1 MDKNEIN
8 KLQSGDEKFIS
19 DLNAAIMHKN
29 KKLPYLILGS
39 MGLFVIFII
48 LWSHFSEIEII
59 TRGMGKAVPSK
70 EIQVIQNLE
79 GGIISKMNA
88 KEGQAV
94 KHGELLVKLDN
105 SKYLSAFKEMEAE
118 RAYIKSNLTRLY
130 AEYNKSPKIT
140 FSPEL
145 QSNKLVTTTQ
155 SNLFYSRQ
163 QQYLSLKEGYEVK
176 INHLRI
182 EVLEQSL
189 SLTRLRAEMNQVKP
203 DYSAFTSD
211 ADKAMVELEQRLFET
226 RQEIYEAQK
235 KSIKS
240 NQDILRKELE
250 QTKDL
255 EKNGAASMVEVLRLE
270 RQVMDMEGALQ
281 SLEST
286 RLRDITMSI
295 ESRKQSKVKLE
306 GLLVDS
312 NSALSQ
318 FEANWFNE
326 IAVNIADYES
336 RLSALKEKISS
347 LEDTVQR
354 TRITSP
360 VDGVI
365 NEVFQRNEGG
375 VVSPGQPILE
385 IIPDDD
391 KLIVE
396 GMVSPQEVAFLRTG
410 MPVIIKITAYD
421 YSVYGGLNGEL
432 VHISA
437 DTHTDEST
445 GAPFYKVLV
454 ETEKNFLMNENNKVI
469 PGMTAQLDILTGK
482 RSVLN
487 YFISPI
493 YNAQSTV
500 FTER

>member
-1 MDKNEIN
+1 MDKENVK
-8 KLQSGDEKFIS
+8 KLKSKDVEFIS
-19 DLNAAIMHKN
+19 DLNAALMHRN
-29 KKLPYLILGS
+29 KKLPYMVISAIGV
-39 MGLFVIFII
+39 FVIFVIV
-48 LWSHFSEIEII
+48 WSHFSEIEII

-70 EIQVIQNLE
+70 EIQTIQNLE

-88 KEGQAV
+88 KEGQSV
-94 KHGELLVKLDN
+94 KVGELLVKLDN
-105 SKYLSAFKEMEAE
+105 SKYLSAFKEMEAD
-118 RAYIKSNLTRLY
+118 RRSTKCNLTRLY
-130 AEYNKSPKIT
+130 AEYKHLPKLD
-140 FSPEL
+140 FSDEL
-145 QSNKLVTTTQ
+145 KMDKLLCETQ
-155 SNLFYSRQ
+155 SNLFEARRKQYSSRI
-163 QQYLSLKEGYEVK
+163 SGYEVK
-176 INHLRI
+176 IKHLKV
-182 EVLEQSL
+182 ELFEQEL
-189 SLTRLRAEMNQVKP
+189 SLVRLRAEMNQAEPEFKDFKIVNEN
-203 DYSAFTSD
+203 
-211 ADKAMVELEQRLFET
+211 MVALET
-226 RQEIYEAQK
+226 RLYETRKKIYEAQK
-235 KSIKS
+235 TSLKS
-240 NQDILRKELE
+240 NQNILRKELE
-250 QTKDL
+250 QTRDL

-270 RQVMDMEGALQ
+270 RQVMDMESALQ

-312 NSALSQ
+312 ESARSQ
-318 FEANWFNE
+318 FEADWFNE
-326 IAVNIADYES
+326 IASSIADYEAK
-336 RLSALKEKISS
+336 LSAVKEKISS
-347 LEDTVQR
+347 LRDTVDR
-354 TRITSP
+354 TEIKSP

-385 IIPDDD
+385 IIPDDE
-391 KLIVE
+391 KLVVE
-396 GMVSPQEVAFLRTG
+396 GMVSPQEVAFLRKG
-410 MPVIIKITAYD
+410 MPVIVKITAYD
-421 YSVYGGLNGEL
+421 YSVYGGLDGEL
-432 VHISA
+432 IHISA

-454 ETEKNFLMNENNKVI
+454 ETEKNYLMEENNKVI

>member
-1 MDKNEIN
+1 MDKKEMN
-8 KLQSGDEKFIS
+8 KLQTGDEQFIS
-19 DLNAAIMHKN
+19 DLNAAVMHRN
-29 KKLPYLILGS
+29 RKLPYFILTAMGSFVVFLIL
-39 MGLFVIFII
+39 
-48 LWSHFSEIEII
+48 WAHFSEIEII

-88 KEGQAV
+88 KEGQSV
-94 KHGELLVKLDN
+94 KEGDLLVKLDN
-105 SKYLSAFKEMEAE
+105 SKYLSAFKEMEADH
-118 RAYIKSNLTRLY
+118 RSIKCNLTRLY
-130 AEYNKSPKIT
+130 AEYSKSPKVS
-140 FSPEL
+140 FSEEL
-145 QSNKLVTTTQ
+145 QVDKRLCATQ
-155 SNLFYSRQ
+155 GNLFKSRNN
-163 QQYLSLKEGYEVK
+163 QYASLKSGYNVKIKHLKVEILEQHLSLV
-176 INHLRI
+176 
-182 EVLEQSL
+182 
-189 SLTRLRAEMNQVKP
+189 RLRAEMNQVE
-203 DYSAFTSD
+203 
-211 ADKAMVELEQRLFET
+211 ADFSVIETANKEMIALEQRLFTT
-226 RQEIYEAQK
+226 RKKIYQAQK
-235 KSIKS
+235 TSLTS
-240 NQDILRKELE
+240 NQNILRKEWQ

-255 EKNGAASMVEVLRLE
+255 EKDGAASMVEVLRLE
-270 RQVMDMEGALQ
+270 RQVMDIEGSLQ
-281 SLEST
+281 SLESN
-286 RLRDITMSI
+286 RLGDITRSI

-312 NSALSQ
+312 ESALNQ
-318 FEANWFNE
+318 FDANWFNE
-326 IAVNIADYES
+326 IITSIADYEGKLNAV
-336 RLSALKEKISS
+336 REKISS
-347 LEDTVQR
+347 LDDTVKR

-391 KLIVE
+391 KLVVE
-396 GMVSPQEVAFLRTG
+396 GMVSPQEVAFLRMG
-410 MPVIIKITAYD
+410 MHVIVKISAYD
-421 YSVYGGLNGEL
+421 YSVYGGLDGTL
-432 VHISA
+432 THISA
-437 DTHTDEST
+437 DTHTDEAT

-454 ETEKNFLMNENNKVI
+454 ETDQNFLMNENNKVI

>member
-1 MDKNEIN
+1 MDKKEMK
-8 KLQSGDEKFIS
+8 KLQPGDEKFIS

-29 KKLPYLILGS
+29 KKLPYLVLGS

-48 LWSHFSEIEII
+48 VWSYFSEIEII

-70 EIQVIQNLE
+70 EIQTIQNLE

-88 KEGQAV
+88 KEGQSV
-94 KHGELLVKLDN
+94 KKGELLVKLDN
-105 SKYLSAFKEMEAE
+105 SKYLSAYKEMDAE
-118 RAYIKSNLTRLY
+118 RLSIKCNLTRLS
-130 AEYNKSPKIT
+130 AEYKRLPSIAFSDELKEDKLLCNTQTNLFDSRKNQYVSLKDGYELKIT
-140 FSPEL
+140 
-145 QSNKLVTTTQ
+145 
-155 SNLFYSRQ
+155 
-163 QQYLSLKEGYEVK
+163 
-176 INHLRI
+176 HLDLEI
-182 EVLEQSL
+182 LEQSL
-189 SLTRLRAEMNQVKP
+189 SLVRLRAEMNQVQP
-203 DYSAFTSD
+203 NYSNFKGDNDQMIA
-211 ADKAMVELEQRLFET
+211 LEQRLHET
-226 RQEIYEAQK
+226 RKKIYEAQK
-235 KSIKS
+235 TSIKS
-240 NQDILRKELE
+240 NQNILKKELE

-270 RQVMDMEGALQ
+270 RQVMDLESSMQ
-281 SLEST
+281 SLESG

-312 NSALSQ
+312 QSALSQ
-318 FEANWFNE
+318 FEANWFND
-326 IAVNIADYES
+326 IATSIADYET
-336 RLSALKEKISS
+336 RLTSVQEKIES
-347 LEDTVQR
+347 LKDTVSR
-354 TRITSP
+354 TTIASP

-410 MPVIIKITAYD
+410 MPVIVKITAYD

-454 ETEKNFLMNENNKVI
+454 KTEQNYLTNENNKVI